1 LALGW
6 RNPIYLQATGY
17 QLQAMSVFTYKAV
30 DAEGN
35 ERTGTVDAVNLDVA
49 IVAIQRRGLVISNIE
64 SADKITAKFGG
75 RLDFFDRVKN
85 SDIVIL
91 SRQIT
96 TLFEAQVSALRAF
109 QLLASEARTPK
120 LAEKLSAVASDI
132 QGGSTISTALSHHP
146 DVFTPFYVNMVRAG
160 EEAGKLDE
168 TFAFLADYLDRN
180 YEITQK
186 ARNALIYPAFVMST
200 FVIVMIL
207 MLTLV
212 IPNLA
217 RMLSE
222 VGQEIPIYTK
232 IVIALSTFVTQYILL
247 IITLLVFCGVFLV
260 RYSRTEAGSKA
271 LSKARMQVPYIG
283 ALYQKLFLSR
293 LSDNLSTMLRSGIQ
307 ILRGIEITGV
317 VVGDPV
323 YKDILKV
330 VATDVKGGMSVS
342 DAFRRHP
349 EMPGIVIAM
358 IKIGEET
365 GNMGSILDTM
375 AKFYRREVNNSID
388 TLVGLIEPFMIVML
402 AVGIGVL
409 LSSVLIP
416 IYNIASSF

>member
-1 LALGW
+1 
-6 RNPIYLQATGY
+6 
-17 QLQAMSVFTYKAV
+17 MSVFSYTAL
-30 DAEGN
+30 DPEGN
-35 ERTGTVDAVNLDVA
+35 ERTGTIDAVSLDLA

-64 SADKITAKFGG
+64 SADKPASTFGG
-75 RLDFFDRVKN
+75 HLAFFDRIKN
-85 SDIVIL
+85 SDVVIL

-109 QLLASEARTPK
+109 QLLAAEARTPK
-120 LAEKLSAVASDI
+120 IAEKLSAVANDI
-132 QGGSTISTALSHHP
+132 QSGSTISTALSHHG

-200 FVIVMIL
+200 FIIVMVL
-207 MLTLV
+207 MMTLVVPRLASMLTD
-212 IPNLA
+212 
-217 RMLSE
+217 
-222 VGQEIPIYTK
+222 VGQSIPLYTK
-232 IVIALSTFVTQYILL
+232 VVIAMSTFISHYILL
-247 IITLLVFCGVFLV
+247 IIIIFVFLVIFLV
-260 RYSRTEAGSKA
+260 RYARTETGKRAI
-271 LSKARMQVPYIG
+271 SKARMQVPYIG
-283 ALYQKLFLSR
+283 NVYQKLFLSR
-293 LSDNLSTMLRSGIQ
+293 LADNLATMLRSGIQ
-307 ILRGIEITGV
+307 ILRGIEITGT

-323 YKDILKV
+323 YEDILKQV
-330 VATDVKGGMSVS
+330 SVDVKGGLPVS
-342 DAFRRHP
+342 EAFRRHP
-349 EMPGIVIAM
+349 EFPGIVVAM

-402 AVGIGVL
+402 AVGVGML
-409 LSSVLIP
+409 LSAVLIP
-416 IYNIASSF
+416 IYNIASGF